1 MEEGRREREEGW
13 RKGGRRVKVGL
24 RELEGG
30 SWDKGGGS
38 NGGGREGGDIGRVGM
53 RKGGREGWRVKKGGE
68 GGSERGMGG
77 GRREGRRDG
86 EMEGGKEGRREGG
99 WEPGRSRVTMQ
110 LVYHIC
116 IHLLNPHWPMPR
128 QAVISTQQHKLSH

>member
-1 MEEGRREREEGW
+1 
-13 RKGGRRVKVGL
+13 
-24 RELEGG
+24 
-30 SWDKGGGS
+30 
-38 NGGGREGGDIGRVGM
+38 M

-77 GRREGRRDG
+77 GGREGRRDG
-86 EMEGGKEGRREGG
+86 YREGGKEGRRMGTRAK
-99 WEPGRSRVTMQ
+99 PGNQ

>member
-1 MEEGRREREEGW
+1 
-13 RKGGRRVKVGL
+13 
-24 RELEGG
+24 
-30 SWDKGGGS
+30 
-38 NGGGREGGDIGRVGM
+38 M

-77 GRREGRRDG
+77 GGRVGGTER
-86 EMEGGKEGRREGG
+86 GKEGRRMGTRAK
-99 WEPGRSRVTMQ
+99 PGNQ

>member
-1 MEEGRREREEGW
+1 
-13 RKGGRRVKVGL
+13 
-24 RELEGG
+24 
-30 SWDKGGGS
+30 
-38 NGGGREGGDIGRVGM
+38 M

-77 GRREGRRDG
+77 GGREGRRDG
-86 EMEGGKEGRREGG
+86 EREGGKEGRRMGTRAK
-99 WEPGRSRVTMQ
+99 PGNQ
-110 LVYHIC
+110 LYHIC

>member
-1 MEEGRREREEGW
+1 
-13 RKGGRRVKVGL
+13 
-24 RELEGG
+24 
-30 SWDKGGGS
+30 
-38 NGGGREGGDIGRVGM
+38 M

-77 GRREGRRDG
+77 GGREGRRDG
-86 EMEGGKEGRREGG
+86 EREGGKEGRREGG
-99 WEPGRSRVTMQ
+99 KEGRRMGTRAKPGNQ